1 MISFTD
7 ITKSS
12 QHNRNNNKHKAV
24 SGWIFN
30 LLKKSDHYK
39 DLSTI
44 DLEEEINTLVSTGM
58 LHKNDNNTLFM
69 WTLANTS
76 KKDHEPNKLSDHFIN
91 AESSGNKSQ
100 RTADLEI
107 STPVEKDQSASLKD
121 NLSVLADKLDTL
133 QNFFLAEISD
143 VKVEIKNKSLQKTIK
158 ENSIDSDRKI
168 ELLEKQTNFLINWSI
183 FY

>member
-1 MISFTD
+1 M
-7 ITKSS
+7 
-12 QHNRNNNKHKAV
+12 NLGKH
-24 SGWIFN
+24 
-30 LLKKSDHYK
+30 
-39 DLSTI
+39 
-44 DLEEEINTLVSTGM
+44 LEERSRTKQIVRPLYQCWI
-58 LHKNDNNTLFM
+58 K
-69 WTLANTS
+69 WKWIS
-76 KKDHEPNKLSDHFIN
+76 KD
-91 AESSGNKSQ
+91 SG
-100 RTADLEI
+100 LEI

-121 NLSVLADKLDTL
+121 NLPVLADKLDNL